1 MLFGFVVYLLINY
14 QVEGDPFR
22 FLYYQS
28 NHWYNGFAPIWTTL
42 HYIIQNAIT
51 DWYTSTG
58 MCLWVPELV
67 LFFVYIA
74 GFVYGFRRKMRPMY
88 LAYLITFAC

>member
-67 LFFVYIA
+67 LFLSILQVSFMVSA
-74 GFVYGFRRKMRPMY
+74 GKCVPC
-88 LAYLITFAC
+88 TSPT